1 MANKKKE
8 LKVQITD
15 LDQAQCKILADGLK
29 NAVVQLTF
37 QKDTKDSYGEFI
49 NGLADELGLEPGDI
63 KKAAQVIFKQSFR
76 DQSRKQSTIEQ
87 ILHVTG
93 NLPEEDDEE

>member
-1 MANKKKE
+1 MAKKE
-8 LKVQITD
+8 PKVQITD
-15 LDQAQCKILADGLK
+15 LDQAQCKVLADGLR

-37 QKDTKDSYGEFI
+37 QADTKTSYKDFI
-49 NGLADELGLEPGDI
+49 DQLADELGIEPADI
-63 KKAAQVIFKQSFR
+63 KKAATVIYKQSFR

-93 NLPEEDDEE
+93 NLPEEEDDE